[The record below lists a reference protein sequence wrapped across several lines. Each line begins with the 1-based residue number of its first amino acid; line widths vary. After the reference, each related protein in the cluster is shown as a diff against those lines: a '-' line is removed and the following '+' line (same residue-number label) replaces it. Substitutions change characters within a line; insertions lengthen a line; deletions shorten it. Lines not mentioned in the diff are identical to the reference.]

1 MKAETYS
8 DEPSAYDVQDAT
20 IPHGWSAWFGGRDVK
35 IGPRIAPRI
44 APVSTDVW
52 DSDSGLSSDAILN
65 RQIEE
70 EANCAIQYRT
80 CSWQKTLD
88 LRVQA
93 FLVTN
98 ASFPLFKGWS
108 SAPTLTS
115 WQAIM
120 SFPWSYSVLGLVP
133 GLVLTAVQAL
143 LVLYTSIVLW
153 EFCLRHPEVRD
164 VCDIGQM
171 LFWGQKW
178 AWYFT
183 AIMFILNNTFIQGLH
198 VLVGAKYINTMAG
211 PNSSVSC
218 QTVAFGAI
226 VAVVCW
232 LSSLPRTFS
241 MLSKL
246 GTASALFTFISVI
259 LATIFSGVQDHPAGF
274 SAEPTTDPT
283 TGLALPFGNPIITA
297 IPIAGTTYTFIGQ
310 ITLPSFIAEMR
321 EPKDFP
327 KALWACTILEIIVFS
342 VVGAVTYGFTGN
354 QYMTSPA
361 FGSLIPLYKKISFS
375 FMIPTIIFLGVLY
388 ASVSARFI
396 FFRIFQHSHHK
407 NEHTIVGWG
416 TWTLILCMHPALV
429 TWVLAF
435 VIANSIPFFNSLLA
449 LMSSLFD
456 SFFGFIFWGVA
467 YFRMR
472 KADGAV
478 ALLSDRSFRG
488 WFEGILNIIIILTGI
503 FFLSAGT
510 YVSVQGIIDE
520 FANGTVGKVFQC
532 ASNGI

>member
-1 MKAETYS
+1 MKAEYS
-8 DEPSAYDVQDAT
+8 DEPSAFEAHET
-20 IPHGWSAWFGGRDVK
+20 AIPRGWSAWFGGPHVK
-35 IGPRIAPRI
+35 IGPRIAPQIIPLSIEGR
-44 APVSTDVW
+44 
-52 DSDSGLSSDAILN
+52 DSDSNISSDAILN
-65 RQIEE
+65 KQLEE

-80 CSWQKTLD
+80 CSWQKTAAL
-88 LRVQA
+88 
-93 FLVTN
+93 
-98 ASFPLFKGWS
+98 LFS
-108 SAPTLTS
+108 EYICL
-115 WQAIM
+115 AIM

-133 GLVLTAVQAL
+133 GLILTVVQAL
-143 LVLYTSIVLW
+143 IVLYTSIVLW

-171 LFWGQKW
+171 LFWGQTW

-183 AIMFILNNTFIQGLH
+183 AVMFILNNTFIQGLH
-198 VLVGAKYINTMAG
+198 VLVGAKYLNTMVG
-211 PNSSVSC
+211 PNASISC
-218 QTVAFGAI
+218 QTVSFGAI
-226 VAVVCW
+226 ITVICW

-246 GTASALFTFISVI
+246 GTASAAFTFISVI
-259 LATIFSGVQDHPAGF
+259 LATIFAGIQSHPAGF
-274 SAEPTTDPT
+274 SAEAATDPD
-283 TGLALPFGNPIITA
+283 TGAALPFGNPIVTA
-297 IPIAGTTYTFIGQ
+297 VPVLGTTFVSGLGAFLNISYTFIGQ

-321 EPKDFP
+321 EPRDFP
-327 KALWACTILEIIVFS
+327 KALWACTILEILVFS
-342 VVGAVTYGFTGN
+342 IVGAVTYAFVGN

-361 FGSLIPLYKKISFS
+361 FGSLIPLYKKIAFS

-396 FFRIFQHSHHK
+396 FFRIFQNSRHK
-407 NEHTIVGWG
+407 NEHTVVGWVA
-416 TWTLILCMHPALV
+416 WALILLA
-429 TWVLAF
+429 TWILAF
-435 VIANSIPFFNSLLA
+435 VIANSIPFFNSLLS

-472 KADGAV
+472 KADGHV
-478 ALLSDRSFRG
+478 AFLRDRSLRG

-510 YVSVQGIIDE
+510 YASVQGILDE
-520 FANGTVGKVFQC
+520 FALGTVGSVFQC